1 MPSEPQG
8 SWFGLDAL
16 VRAWAAQSGWEMLA
30 VVLALAYLILA
41 VRQNAW
47 CWAAALVST
56 AIYTVV
62 FWDAALLMQS
72 ALNVYYMAMAVYGW
86 WHWRH
91 GGEGDTPLP
100 IRRWPLGRHLAA
112 LASIAVAAA
121 ASGALLSA
129 HTEAARPYLDAL
141 ITWGA
146 VVTTFM
152 VARKV
157 LENWYYWLVID
168 TVSIGLYL
176 DRGLLLT
183 AALFVGYIVL
193 IFFGIRAWTPSFR
206 ARPAPA

>member
-1 MPSEPQG
+1 MIE
-8 SWFGLDAL
+8 AL
-16 VRAWAAQSGWEMLA
+16 AQAPGWELLA
-30 VVLALAYLILA
+30 VALAVAYLLLA
-41 VRQNAW
+41 VRQNRW
-47 CWAAALVST
+47 CWAAAFAST
-56 AIYTVV
+56 TIFTVL
-62 FWDAALLMQS
+62 FWNVQLLMQS
-72 ALNVYYMAMAVYGW
+72 ALNGYYMAMAVYGW
-86 WHWRH
+86 WVWRH

-157 LENWYYWLVID
+157 LENWAYWMVINSLAIVLFVDRGMLPTAGLHAAYLVIS
-168 TVSIGLYL
+168 V
-176 DRGLLLT
+176 
-183 AALFVGYIVL
+183 
-193 IFFGIRAWTPSFR
+193 FGWRAWIRDAR
-206 ARPAPA
+206 AQAGSIR